1 MIRNVLQILLPMP
14 AASGTLTKAE
24 SDLIGGS
31 RDQISLGD
39 KITMP

>member
-1 MIRNVLQILLPMP
+1 MP
-14 AASGTLTKAE
+14 AVSGALTKAE